1 MAKRYE
7 LKRRAERQEETRQRI
22 VEAAVA
28 LHTTVGPLRTT
39 DAASAERA
47 GVTRVTFYR
56 HFPDDVSLFTAC
68 TTHGLARWPLPDA
81 ATWSRIE
88 DPAERIR
95 SALLDLYAYYGVAG
109 DGLVVLLRDL
119 PRMPPELWVSP
130 NRTEVL
136 RATVP
141 VLARGW
147 GTRGRRAVIGRAAI
161 EHALSVFTWES
172 LVRRGGL
179 SDDEAVMLLVNLVLT
194 AYGRRAQGTRPA
206 PPRASSTRPQ
216 SFAGA

>member
-39 DAASAERA
+39 DAAIAERA

-68 TTHGLARWPLPDA
+68 TTHGLVRWPLPDA
-81 ATWSRIE
+81 AAWARVS
-88 DPAERIR
+88 DPAERLR
-95 SALLDLYAYYGVAG
+95 SALLELYAYYDVAG
-109 DGLVVLLRDL
+109 DGLVVILRDL
-119 PRMPPELWVSP
+119 PRIRSELRVSP

-136 RATVP
+136 RAMVP

-147 GTRGRRAVIGRAAI
+147 GARGRQASVGRAAI
-161 EHALSVFTWES
+161 EHALSVFTWDS

-179 SDDEAVMLLVNLVLT
+179 SDDEAVSLLVTLVV
-194 AYGRRAQGTRPA
+194 AAFGWDDQGTA
-206 PPRASSTRPQ
+206 T
-216 SFAGA
+216 GATARQQYQATALR

>member
-39 DAASAERA
+39 DAAIAERA
-47 GVTRVTFYR
+47 AVTRVTFYR
-56 HFPDDVSLFTAC
+56 HFPDDVSLFKAC
-68 TTHGLARWPLPDA
+68 TTHGLVRWPLPDA
-81 ATWSRIE
+81 AAWARIG
-88 DPAERIR
+88 DPAERLR
-95 SALLDLYAYYGVAG
+95 SALLELYAYYRVAG
-109 DGLVVLLRDL
+109 DGLVVILRDL
-119 PRMPPELWVSP
+119 PRMRPELRVSP

-136 RATVP
+136 RAMVP

-147 GTRGRRAVIGRAAI
+147 GARGRQASVGRAAV
-161 EHALSVFTWES
+161 EHGLSVFTWDS

-179 SDDEAVMLLVNLVLT
+179 SDGEAVSLLVTLVVA
-194 AYGRRAQGTRPA
+194 AYRADEERKPSLAGPRRALHTR
-206 PPRASSTRPQ
+206 
-216 SFAGA
+216 

>member
-7 LKRRAERQEETRQRI
+7 LKRRAERQEETRRRI

-39 DAASAERA
+39 DAAIAERA

-68 TTHGLARWPLPDA
+68 TTHGLVRWPLPDA
-81 ATWSRIE
+81 SVWARVG
-88 DPAERIR
+88 DPAQRMR
-95 SALLDLYAYYGVAG
+95 FALLELYEYYRVAG
-109 DGLVVLLRDL
+109 DGLLVILRDL
-119 PRMPPELWVSP
+119 PRMRPELRVSP

-136 RATVP
+136 RAMVP

-147 GTRGRRAVIGRAAI
+147 GARGRQAIVGRAAI
-161 EHALSVFTWES
+161 EHALSVFTWDS
-172 LVRRGGL
+172 LVQRGGL
-179 SDDEAVMLLVNLVLT
+179 SDDEAVSLLVRLVAA
-194 AYGRRAQGTRPA
+194 AYGCDDLRQPSLAGPDRAPHTR
-206 PPRASSTRPQ
+206 
-216 SFAGA
+216 

>member
-39 DAASAERA
+39 DAAIAERA

-68 TTHGLARWPLPDA
+68 TTHGLVRWPLPDSSA
-81 ATWSRIE
+81 WSRID
-88 DPAERIR
+88 DPAERLR
-95 SALLDLYAYYGVAG
+95 AALLELYAYYSVAG
-109 DGLVVLLRDL
+109 DGLVVILRDL
-119 PRMPPELWVSP
+119 PRMRPEVRVSP

-136 RATVP
+136 QAMVP
-141 VLARGW
+141 ALERGW
-147 GTRGRRAVIGRAAI
+147 GARGRRALVGRTAI
-161 EHALSVFTWES
+161 QHALSVFTWDS

-179 SDDEAVMLLVNLVLT
+179 ADDEAVALLVNLVLA
-194 AYGRRAQGTRPA
+194 AYGRAGQGTA
-206 PPRASSTRPQ
+206 T
-216 SFAGA
+216 GATARQQYHATALR